1 MSAGAFAQTLYS
13 YYGSNSTTKRE
24 GSQHVATLEAVV
36 QSRHD
41 DFERLM
47 EKGALLAQGG
57 AAAALGAP
65 RERGCAILRSP
76 EEVPTDWCERGHPV
90 VTFRSGQ
97 ELLKLVESETSETV
111 PSLSR

>member
-13 YYGSNSTTKRE
+13 YYESNSTTKRE
-24 GSQHVATLEAVV
+24 GPQHVATLEAVV

-97 ELLKLVESETSETV
+97 ELLKLVESDTSETV